1 MTDKKASRKIETG
14 GGAYIEGGVNTGGGD
29 FVAGSQNKVSI
40 GQVHNSTV
48 ATGNGNTLTVGA
60 QGQGPAS
67 LADLVKLVAE
77 MRAALPQAKLD
88 EDTAEVVEGH
98 FEVVE
103 RQLAKPEPKKGL
115 VLPSLETVAKT
126 LTATVA
132 AGEAVTKLAPMVQ
145 QAITWAG
152 QILK

>member
-1 MTDKKASRKIETG
+1 
-14 GGAYIEGGVNTGGGD
+14 
-29 FVAGSQNKVSI
+29 
-40 GQVHNSTV
+40 
-48 ATGNGNTLTVGA
+48 
-60 QGQGPAS
+60 
-67 LADLVKLVAE
+67 